1 LSRPDGTSP
10 GSGAGGDLF
19 QIGELAQAV
28 GLSLATIRHYDELGI
43 VVPSA
48 RSAGGFRLYT
58 RADIERFIFIK
69 KFKPLGFPLEA
80 VQELITLLDA
90 VRDGT
95 ADRANHAR
103 LEQFAT
109 QAEEKCVSLRD
120 QLADAE
126 LIAANIRAR
135 LRAGKPRAP
144 ATDSE
149 P

>member
-1 LSRPDGTSP
+1 
-10 GSGAGGDLF
+10 
-19 QIGELAQAV
+19 
-28 GLSLATIRHYDELGI
+28 
-43 VVPSA
+43 VPSA

-58 RADIERFIFIK
+58 RADIERFVFIK
-69 KFKPLGFPLEA
+69 KFKPLGFPLDE

-95 ADRANHAR
+95 ADHADHAR

-109 QAEEKCVSLRD
+109 HAEAKCVSLRD

-135 LRAGKPRAP
+135 LHAREPALPAP
-144 ATDSE
+144 PAAHSR
-149 P
+149 